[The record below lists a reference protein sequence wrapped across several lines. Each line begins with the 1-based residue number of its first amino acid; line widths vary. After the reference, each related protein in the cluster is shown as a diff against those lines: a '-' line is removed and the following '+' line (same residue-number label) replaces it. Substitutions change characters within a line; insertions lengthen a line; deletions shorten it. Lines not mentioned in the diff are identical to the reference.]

1 MARAVGMTIPM
12 QAPPGAMDPGSSAV
26 FTAIQQYG
34 LKLDARKAPIE
45 MLIVDHVEKT
55 PTDN

>member
-1 MARAVGMTIPM
+1 MAIPM
-12 QAPPGAMDPGSSAV
+12 QLPPGATDPGSSAV

-34 LKLDARKAPIE
+34 LKLEPRKAPIE